1 MKIQIS
7 CALYTLKFQTMY
19 HRVLII
25 IQYINLLI
33 VTKYRRALDKKS
45 QENNQPTR
53 VLDSD
58 MALVKR

>member
-7 CALYTLKFQTMY
+7 CALYTLKFQTKY